1 MLAGM
6 AGLALDRAPPLGV
19 PLRFLLTAPFLAAAA
34 GLALAAV
41 GPAAVT
47 ARLAG
52 PAVAAAH
59 LYTLGFVTMVMCG
72 ALLQLLPVVGGG
84 TVPAQRA
91 VAAIVHALL
100 AVSPLVLGAG
110 LATGAGAATA
120 AGAALAAAAL
130 ALFCAAGLAGV
141 RSCARGQDTVRAI
154 GAALMALAVALA
166 VGLLA
171 ALGRAGWAV
180 PAGSWGTLHQAWV
193 LLGWVGVLVMGVAW
207 QVVPMFQMTPPYPP
221 AARRVPLAA
230 LLAGLVGWSVART
243 AGSAPVAAAALA
255 AAALALAA
263 FALATLALQARRRRR
278 LRDATLDAWRIA
290 MLALLAALACGL
302 VAVARP
308 GAGPGWAWAAGTLYL
323 VGFAGSAITGMLYKI
338 VPFLLWLHMH
348 RRLHPRPGAT
358 ARVPHLREL
367 LPEARA
373 RRQLRLHALAVA
385 LLALAGAWPAL
396 ARPAGLVAAVA
407 WTLLGVE
414 LARAALAARRALAA
428 AA

>member
-1 MLAGM
+1 MLAGL
-6 AGLALDRAPPLGV
+6 AGLSIDRAPPLGV
-19 PLRFLLTAPFLAAAA
+19 PLRFLLTAPFLAALA
-34 GLALAAV
+34 GAALAAA
-41 GPAAVT
+41 GPAAVA
-47 ARLAG
+47 ARLG
-52 PAVAAAH
+52 GQAVAVAH

-84 TVPAQRA
+84 AVPAQRA
-91 VAAIVHALL
+91 VAAVVHALL

-110 LATGAGAATA
+110 LATGTGAAIA

-141 RSCARGQDTVRAI
+141 RACARGQDTVRAI
-154 GAALMALAVALA
+154 GLALVALA
-166 VGLLA
+166 LALAFGLLA
-171 ALGRAGWAV
+171 ALARARWAV
-180 PAGSWGTLHQAWV
+180 PAGPWGTLHQGWM

-221 AARRVPLAA
+221 AARRIPLVALLAA
-230 LLAGLVGWSVART
+230 LAAWSAARLAGAK
-243 AGSAPVAAAALA
+243 AASAVALA

-263 FALATLALQARRRRR
+263 FAAVTLVLQARRRRR
-278 LRDATLDAWRIA
+278 LRDATLDAWRLA

-302 VAVARP
+302 VAVAWP
-308 GAGPGWAWAAGTLYL
+308 GAGPGWTWAAGTLYL
-323 VGFAGSAITGMLYKI
+323 AGFAGSAITGMLYKI

-367 LPEARA
+367 LPETRA

-385 LLALAGAWPAL
+385 LLALAAAWPPL
-396 ARPAGLVAAVA
+396 ARPAGLAAALA
-407 WTLLGVE
+407 WALLGVE
-414 LARAALAARRALAA
+414 LACAALAARRALAA
-428 AA
+428 AG